1 MLSVYID
8 NSGSMGEMDKIE
20 VAKYIARSLKN
31 ATFYLL
37 NGRQMDLDSI
47 TLDNDKQ
54 INIKAGGMK
63 ILLSDG
69 LFNSDEKLFDIALAI
84 GLDAD
89 IKALEKVSN
98 KVYKIDDIAAFLESI
113 SLLVSTK
120 DKDLIGNSTWE

>member
-47 TLDNDKQ
+47 TLNNDKQ
-54 INIKAGGMK
+54 INIKAGGIK

-98 KVYKIDDIAAFLESI
+98 KVYKIDDIVAFLESI